1 MDDWIRVEAEAEHQT
16 VGDAYYINLANVAA
30 VHLVT
35 EYAEHDRHPHPTVSV
50 ITTGGA
56 VVKIRGEAAR
66 DEVRRALERRQS
78 GGGSEVEGFGRQPT
92 LHLG

>member
-1 MDDWIRVEAEAEHQT
+1 MDDWIRVEAEAEHQA
-16 VGDAYYINLANVAA
+16 VGDAYYVNLANVAA

-35 EYAEHDRHPHPTVSV
+35 EFAEHDRRPHPTVTV

-66 DEVRRALERRQS
+66 DELRRALERRQS
-78 GGGSEVEGFGRQPT
+78 GGGSGGEGVEHRPA